1 MSHLLLSLALL
12 AAPGTPSGGPG
23 IDPLPPAVFAS
34 VVKPDDP
41 GAQAAVAPATPAT
54 PPTAVQL
61 APAAPPA
68 PRPLPAPVQEVPR
81 VVTSSGSPSL
91 ISVLPVVSALA
102 ALAGIALF
110 VSRRR
115 PRPGQRRVEI
125 LETASLGPKR
135 QLVLARMGGQ
145 LLLLGS
151 SEAGVS
157 LLSTQPA
164 ADEAADAIPEPVA
177 QPVAEPTPSGMQ
189 AMWSRFRTAPDAPAR
204 SFDDL
209 LAETADDLEL
219 RRKLASGR
227 PGRVA

>member
-12 AAPGTPSGGPG
+12 ATPATPSGAPG
-23 IDPLPPAVFAS
+23 IDPIPPATS
-34 VVKPDDP
+34 
-41 GAQAAVAPATPAT
+41 AAVVSPDAPGVQ
-54 PPTAVQL
+54 PPVQVQIAPSVSVAPKPLL
-61 APAAPPA
+61 APVLEA
-68 PRPLPAPVQEVPR
+68 PRAVP
-81 VVTSSGSPSL
+81 SSSSPSL
-91 ISVLPVVSALA
+91 ISVLPVISALA

-151 SEAGVS
+151 SEAGVT

-164 ADEAADAIPEPVA
+164 PDEAADAVPEPA
-177 QPVAEPTPSGMQ
+177 ADPAPSGMQ

>member
-23 IDPLPPAVFAS
+23 IDPIPPAVFAT
-34 VVKPDDP
+34 VLKPDDL
-41 GAQAAVAPATPAT
+41 GAQVAAAPAIPVAPSP
-54 PPTAVQL
+54 AVQL
-61 APAAPPA
+61 APAAPVA
-68 PRPLPAPVQEVPR
+68 PRPLLAPAQEPPR
-81 VVTSSGSPSL
+81 VITSSGSPSL

-164 ADEAADAIPEPVA
+164 PDEAADALSEPVPEPAPSAA
-177 QPVAEPTPSGMQ
+177 QGL
-189 AMWSRFRTAPDAPAR
+189 WSRFRAAPEAPAR

>member
-12 AAPGTPSGGPG
+12 AAPGTPSGGPA
-23 IDPLPPAVFAS
+23 IEPIPPAVSAT
-34 VVKPDDP
+34 VMKPDDL
-41 GAQAAVAPATPAT
+41 GAQVAV
-54 PPTAVQL
+54 
-61 APAAPPA
+61 A
-68 PRPLPAPVQEVPR
+68 PRPLLALAPAPAPAQEPPR
-81 VVTSSGSPSL
+81 VITSSGSPSL

-164 ADEAADAIPEPVA
+164 PDEAADALPEPVIEPAPSAA
-177 QPVAEPTPSGMQ
+177 QGL
-189 AMWSRFRTAPDAPAR
+189 WSRFRAAPEAPAR